1 MPAFCSQ
8 SPVPAAFIDFCAP
21 ICYILRMK
29 DTVKSGA
36 VLTALFA
43 ALICAG
49 CFIQIPIP
57 GLIPIVIQ
65 DMLAMLSGLILGP
78 LYGTAAVLIFLLLG
92 SIGLPVFRGVGGLA
106 VITQGPTGGFL
117 IGYLLG
123 ALAAGLIAGTKEN
136 VSWLRIALAAVASM
150 AVIFAAGALRYAM
163 LFPGESVWALAIAPF
178 IPGTI
183 IKLIAGIPIAKKFRT
198 VIARYRS

>member
-1 MPAFCSQ
+1 MGH
-8 SPVPAAFIDFCAP
+8 AA
-21 ICYILRMK
+21 
-29 DTVKSGA
+29 KSGA

-43 ALICAG
+43 ALISAG

-78 LYGTAAVLIFLLLG
+78 LCGGAAVLIFLALG
-92 SIGLPVFRGVGGLA
+92 AIGLPVFKGAGGLA
-106 VITQGPTGGFL
+106 VITEGPTGGFL

-123 ALAAGLIAGTKEN
+123 AVAAGLIAGKSAAA
-136 VSWLRIALAAVASM
+136 SWLRLSLAAVASM
-150 AVIFAAGALRYAM
+150 VVIFAAGAARFSM
-163 LFPGESVWALAIAPF
+163 LFPESNVWAAAVVPF

-183 IKLIAGIPIAKKFRT
+183 IKLIVGIPLAKRMRIA
-198 VIARYRS
+198 VARRMD